1 MKVISSFVFLF
12 FIHNHSHKAS
22 WGQQMK
28 YNKIT
33 CEKMEDQIYFFQTF
47 NLLKNVCVKTELF

>member
-1 MKVISSFVFLF
+1 MKVISSFMFLF
-12 FIHNHSHKAS
+12 LVHNHSHKAN

-33 CEKMEDQIYFFQTF
+33 YEKRKKIKFNNLIY
-47 NLLKNVCVKTELF
+47 